1 MVWSLDDIR
10 DIEDKRLVSG
20 HLAMMLGDYS
30 LAQDLY
36 LQSSQPVEALH
47 MRRDLLQWEQALA
60 LASRL
65 APGETPTISREYGQQ
80 LEFTGDYPAALQHYE
95 RALLPTG
102 TGAEAEEHN
111 GHCRAGIARMA
122 LRCGDVRKGLAM
134 CREVES
140 RQLLRECAD
149 ILESMKQLGEAAQ
162 LYEAAQ
168 YHDKAAHLYIKLKN
182 WTKVAGHLYFKGIS
196 FNSCVQVGNIL
207 PHISSPKIQ
216 LQYAKAKEADGK
228 FKDAVLAYEH
238 ARDYDSAVGYW
249 SNFIHMQLFRIPGA
263 PLPGPTERPRE
274 CGENSEADPEQRG
287 RQDGGQVLP
296 EARGLFQRNPVPC
309 HQQVRR
315 RGFSVG
321 PATRQGSR

>member
-1 MVWSLDDIR
+1 MQKLEVDFAIRVYRQLKNVSLVWSLDDIR

-36 LQSSQPVEALH
+36 LQSSKPVEALH

-60 LASRL
+60 LADRL

-95 RALLPTG
+95 RALLPTVSG
-102 TGAEAEEHN
+102 PEDEEHN
-111 GHCRAGIARMA
+111 NQCRAGIARMA

-140 RQLLRECAD
+140 RSLLRECAD

-162 LYEAAQ
+162 LFEAAQ

-182 WTKVAGHLYFKGIS
+182 WTKVTRAMF
-196 FNSCVQVGNIL
+196 IL
-207 PHISSPKIQ
+207 TDLSPGWQ
-216 LQYAKAKEADGK
+216 
-228 FKDAVLAYEH
+228 H
-238 ARDYDSAVGYW
+238 T
-249 SNFIHMQLFRIPGA
+249 A
-263 PLPGPTERPRE
+263 PDHQPQDTAPI
-274 CGENSEADPEQRG
+274 
-287 RQDGGQVLP
+287 RQG
-296 EARGLFQRNPVPC
+296 
-309 HQQVRR
+309 
-315 RGFSVG
+315 
-321 PATRQGSR
+321 QGSRRQAQGSCQGLRGSKRL